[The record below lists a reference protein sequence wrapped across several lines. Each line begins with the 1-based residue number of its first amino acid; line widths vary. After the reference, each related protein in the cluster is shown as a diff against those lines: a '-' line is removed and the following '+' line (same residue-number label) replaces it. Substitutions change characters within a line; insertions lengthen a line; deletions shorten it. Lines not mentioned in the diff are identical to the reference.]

1 MQNFSDQRDYSNKD
15 KIIFFNEK
23 LQPDLCFKFKV
34 LTPFRKINH
43 QLSND
48 QKVNCEPS
56 KRLIFNCQPSN
67 GFFPL
72 KLRRFSSFAL
82 HFTLCKT
89 LHSHDFLP
97 ASRNLYIM
105 VVTFNEKNFIK
116 KFLNN
121 LKVII
126 SYDV

>member
-23 LQPDLCFKFKV
+23 LQPDLRFKFKV
-34 LTPFRKINH
+34 LAPFRKINR

-72 KLRRFSSFAL
+72 KLRR
-82 HFTLCKT
+82 
-89 LHSHDFLP
+89 
-97 ASRNLYIM
+97 
-105 VVTFNEKNFIK
+105 
-116 KFLNN
+116 
-121 LKVII
+121 
-126 SYDV
+126 